1 MKSEILNTEFEY
13 TTTHLYL
20 HLDEETLWL
29 SDKFSVM
36 ITSKEIGSIPQVFE
50 YSMGVGH
57 RKPIN
62 KRKVDEIKNLKNRN
76 FKKTYSNMINVKAK
90 YEACSI
96 PTKPNIDDVLYSL
109 VMDSRYLYESFDDW
123 CDNFGYD
130 SDSKKAFSIY
140 EDCIKN
146 AKKLKAL
153 NININEASEAFQ
165 DY

>member
-13 TTTHLYL
+13 TTTHLHL
-20 HLDEETLWL
+20 ALDEETLWL

-36 ITSKEIGSIPQVFE
+36 ITSKEIGSIPQIFE

-57 RKPIN
+57 RKAVGRMQKDEL
-62 KRKVDEIKNLKNRN
+62 KRLNNAN
-76 FKKTYSNMINVKAK
+76 FKQTYSNMLNVKAK

-96 PTKPNIDDVLYSL
+96 PTKPKIDDVLYSL
-109 VMDSRYLYESFDDW
+109 VMDSMALGEHFEDW